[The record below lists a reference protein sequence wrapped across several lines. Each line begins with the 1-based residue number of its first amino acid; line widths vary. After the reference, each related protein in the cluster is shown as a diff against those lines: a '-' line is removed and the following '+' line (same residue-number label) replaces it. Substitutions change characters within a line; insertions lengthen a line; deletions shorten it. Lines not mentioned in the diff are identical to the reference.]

1 MPDPAGTESIGSGPT
16 DAMRRGLQMLRW
28 AAAVLAVMALG
39 IAVWVGY
46 AALDNPDVR
55 LERPS
60 WLADDQAFDFSFWT
74 PLEVTVLVG
83 GVLAGIIFWTAWRRI
98 KSGEDL
104 YANRMGKGVR
114 RRNERFIEG
123 PEAPEEPRP

>member
-1 MPDPAGTESIGSGPT
+1 MPEPLPSKPPAEQT
-16 DAMRRGLQMLRW
+16 DEMRRGLQMLRW
-28 AAAVLAVMALG
+28 AAAVLAVMAFG

-46 AALDNPDVR
+46 AAFTNPDVR

-60 WLADDQAFDFSFWT
+60 WLGENEAFDFSFWT

-83 GVLAGIIFWTAWRRI
+83 GALAGFIFWTAWRRI

-123 PEAPEEPRP
+123 DGSAARP